1 MRLAAAGVLACG
13 GDSNKPT
20 PIEAE
25 GAWSGQVHDN
35 DGSVLGT
42 LSMTLTETSGTV
54 TGNGNISSPTLAE
67 AINVNG
73 TYTEPNLSV
82 SLTSECCNPINLSA
96 TVGETTMTGTLN
108 GSGFI
113 NATITLTRQ

>member
-1 MRLAAAGVLACG
+1 MPRRAWFYALAAAGVLACG
-13 GDSNKPT
+13 SDSNKPT
-20 PIEAE
+20 PIEA
-25 GAWSGQVHDN
+25 

-54 TGNGNISSPTLAE
+54 TGNGNISSPSLAE

-82 SLTSECCNPINLSA
+82 SLTSQCCNPINLTA